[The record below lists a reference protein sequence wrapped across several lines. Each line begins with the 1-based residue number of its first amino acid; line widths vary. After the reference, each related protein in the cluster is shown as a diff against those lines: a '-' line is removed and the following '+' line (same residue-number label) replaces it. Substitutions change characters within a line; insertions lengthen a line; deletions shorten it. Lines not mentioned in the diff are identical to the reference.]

1 MCTNVVMGSHDV
13 VTMVSHDKAT
23 GGSHDSV
30 GQTLHRTIFITDVVV
45 LHLL

>member
-1 MCTNVVMGSHDV
+1 MGSYDV

-30 GQTLHRTIFITDVVV
+30 GQTLHRTIFIGVV